1 MGNSNVY
8 LPDVRAEVAFWDTP
22 SQIMEIFPFTS
33 GFFWPTLPPN
43 VTADTRNI
51 TSFHSEGL
59 ETESLFLSEQF
70 LAFVWHFEHWDS
82 SWLFPRTNIF
92 CEFIP
97 FHFVSVKIIE
107 ILPSQHSRLFQS
119 CTCFRILSQRS
130 VNDPTIQPLV
140 CMSMYVCIC
149 LHSFHQ
155 ATHTMRVCI

>member
-1 MGNSNVY
+1 M
-8 LPDVRAEVAFWDTP
+8 RANVAFWNTLF
-22 SQIMEIFPFTS
+22 QIMEIFPFTS
-33 GFFWPTLPPN
+33 GVFLAHLTTECHIWYKKYHIFSL
-43 VTADTRNI
+43 
-51 TSFHSEGL
+51 EGL
-59 ETESLFLSEQF
+59 ETEFLFLSEQF

-97 FHFVSVKIIE
+97 FHFISVKIIE

-130 VNDPTIQPLV
+130 VRAPTTQPQV

-155 ATHTMRVCI
+155 ATYTVRVCI